1 MKSYFTAR
9 ADTVALM
16 KGVEDA
22 DLKKKLADHDGEALE
37 QMEKSKTTLKLDTVK
52 MYHALK

>member
-1 MKSYFTAR
+1 M
-9 ADTVALM
+9 ALM